1 MYHSKGN
8 LLQPDIYLKC
18 AREIAADGEG
28 ELVWQR
34 NKKKRGFHRA
44 TTSGIFKLPLH
55 RFVYGMPK
63 Q

>member
-28 ELVWQR
+28 KLARQR
-34 NKKKRGFHRA
+34 NKKSAVFTEPLPPAFSK
-44 TTSGIFKLPLH
+44 TLYTYEGILIA
-55 RFVYGMPK
+55 
-63 Q
+63 